1 MAVIGRCENGFLVD
15 HKKSI
20 SETVSSLSLSCKE
33 SFFALYE
40 PYFRSS
46 TENSSDTKGS
56 RKRKRKKSAQVSRTE
71 EELEAAFHHQKVRET
86 IATGVAR
93 LIQIGVEKSYFLS
106 GNEPVQQN
114 TTASALPE
122 NSKDFAGLLS
132 DVSSC
137 TRQESNHSLEPL
149 VIKGENVAANK
160 KDLMERMISYP
171 CDKPTVLHISE
182 DKYILSANCSFLMSD
197 ASNLKPLV
205 SFAQQNGLYD
215 LLVLDPPWFNKSAR
229 RASKYS
235 FMSLWQIKSLP
246 VPHLLAQGALV
257 GIWVTNKQK
266 YLRFTKTELFP
277 HWSIE
282 LVAEWYW
289 VKVTRKGELV
299 TDLDSPHKKP
309 YEPLLLGRF
318 TAKMDGPGTSYLSIT
333 KGNDCSKEKIEST
346 CNENNKSE
354 VFAPQQKRKK
364 IKKCDGDNDN
374 DVDDDIRKICC
385 ICNKNITTLISQEWS
400 SLPTSKPKTDLNRVE
415 CSDGQLNKFSYTVPA
430 QSPQKYCLNCHKLC
444 YKNKVDLSDDMES
457 LSDVVAQNEQAVE
470 AVMELHQSKRLC
482 ETDSDMDTKCNMNN
496 ISKHSEPL
504 RRNETP
510 KYCDSLPYH
519 QIICSVPCKLHSRK
533 PPLNEI
539 LSQYVSH
546 DSLCLEM
553 FARNLTPH
561 WTSWG
566 NEVLRFQSMEYFDHL
581 LPKQE
586 PKENV
591 T

>member
-149 VIKGENVAANK
+149 VIK
-160 KDLMERMISYP
+160 
-171 CDKPTVLHISE
+171 
-182 DKYILSANCSFLMSD
+182 
-197 ASNLKPLV
+197 
-205 SFAQQNGLYD
+205 AQQNGLYD